1 MGDRRS
7 YILDTNHYTQLTP
20 SIFTKKKIND
30 MGIGDVGGEGL
41 GESESSIK
49 ASVFFPSSY
58 GMDGWING
66 WMDGCKAGSADY
78 ILTFDYE
85 YF

>member
-1 MGDRRS
+1 MGDRRT
-7 YILDTNHYTQLTP
+7 YLLDTNHTLLTP
-20 SIFTKKKIND
+20 SIFTKKKFND
-30 MGIGDVGGEGL
+30 LKLGMWGE

-49 ASVFFPSSY
+49 AAVFFPSSY
-58 GMDGWING
+58 GRDGWING